1 LLPNSAAKL
10 HGICGVRIFTQHGSN
25 RKDAGPRLAIEIMAK
40 AKKSSVG
47 RRGFLKGAAASAA
60 AGAAAL
66 VTTSPLAEAQR
77 ANRADATPP
86 GGAPAPTE
94 QQLARDAGNVRPP
107 AVPARAITRPGSDLM
122 IQVVRDLGVEYVIAN
137 PGSSFEGIQESVIN
151 YGNPPNKTPEWITA
165 LHEESA
171 VTMAHG
177 YAKAE
182 GKPALAVLHG
192 TIGIQHAAM
201 SIYQAYYDRVP
212 ILMLAGNDPDFIAA
226 HTAHDMAG
234 MVRSYTKW
242 DNEPK
247 TVADALVAIQRAYNE
262 AITPPM
268 GPTLV
273 VLSSDIQ
280 KENVPNLQL
289 PSYKPPTF
297 VTIDSTH
304 ARDIAKGLLA
314 AQNPRIAV
322 GRLRT
327 PEGVKNA
334 VELAELVGASTST
347 AATNGP
353 MSFPQRHPL
362 CGPGADTTYDYTLGL
377 ESPGAQASITG
388 PNLAKVAAQRDT
400 TDIGFGGITP
410 GSGGRG
416 AGRGGRGGNGGA
428 SAPPLEADAE
438 ASLPLIIDQVK
449 QQMTPDQKARIQA
462 RAAKHATANHE
473 AHITA
478 LAQAVD
484 AKRAGWNGS
493 PISTARIYAELW
505 PLIKN
510 EDWCFASPSSF
521 SGGHNNQLWDHNKP
535 YSYLGGQGA
544 GGMGYGAPAS
554 VGAALAAKARGR
566 FVVNIQTD
574 GDLNYAPGVL
584 WTAVHHKLPLLSVMH
599 NNRAWHQEYMFVE
612 YMAGVRGR
620 GENRAD
626 IGNTLRDPF
635 IDYTKMAA
643 GYGMAG
649 EGPISDPTKLAA
661 ALKRGV
667 ASAKRGEPYM
677 IDVITQP
684 R

>member
-1 LLPNSAAKL
+1 
-10 HGICGVRIFTQHGSN
+10 
-25 RKDAGPRLAIEIMAK
+25 M
-40 AKKSSVG
+40 
-47 RRGFLKGAAASAA
+47 
-60 AGAAAL
+60 
-66 VTTSPLAEAQR
+66 
-77 ANRADATPP
+77 
-86 GGAPAPTE
+86 PAPT
-94 QQLARDAGNVRPP
+94 QKQLDREAGNIQPP
-107 AVPARAITRPGSDLM
+107 VAARTITRPASDLM
-122 IQVVRDLGVEYVIAN
+122 VQTVKELGIEFAAAN
-137 PGSSFEGIQESVIN
+137 PGSSFEALQESFIN
-151 YGNPPNKTPEWITA
+151 YGNPPNVMPEWITA

-182 GKPALAVLHG
+182 GKPMLALLHG

-212 ILMLAGNDPDFIAA
+212 VLMMVGNDPDFIPA

-234 MVRSYTKW
+234 MVRSFTKW
-242 DNEPK
+242 DAEPK
-247 TVADALVAIQRAYNE
+247 TVDEALVAIQRAYNE

-268 GPTLV
+268 APTLV
-273 VLSSDIQ
+273 VLSSEVQ
-280 KENVPNLQL
+280 KENVPNAKV
-289 PSYKPPTF
+289 PAYKPPQF
-297 VTIDSTH
+297 PTIDVTA

-327 PEGVKNA
+327 PEGVKRS

-347 AATNGP
+347 MATVGP

-362 CGPGADTTYDYTLGL
+362 CGPGADKTYDYTLGL
-377 ESPGAQASITG
+377 ETGGAQVSITG
-388 PNLAKVAAQRDT
+388 PGLAKIARSRDT
-400 TDIGFGGITP
+400 TNIEFAGILSP
-410 GSGGRG
+410 ARG
-416 AGRGGRGGNGGA
+416 TFATNA
-428 SAPPLEADAE
+428 EKSAMPIEADAE
-438 ASLPLIIDQVK
+438 ASLPMVIEEVK
-449 QQMTPDQKARIQA
+449 RQLTSDQKARIQE
-462 RAAKHATANHE
+462 RSAKHARANHE

-478 LAQAVD
+478 LEAAVE
-484 AKRAGWNGS
+484 AKKAGWNAS
-493 PISTARIYAELW
+493 PISTARVYAELW
-505 PLIKN
+505 PLIMH

-521 SGGHNNQLWDHNKP
+521 SGSHNNQLWDHNKP

-544 GGMGYGAPAS
+544 GGMGYGAPAC

-584 WTAVHHKLPLLSVMH
+584 WTAAHHKLPMLSVMH
-599 NNRAWHQEYMFVE
+599 NNRAWHQEYMFVQ

-620 GENRAD
+620 GAERAI

-635 IDYTKMAA
+635 INYAKMADS
-643 GYGMAG
+643 YGMAG
-649 EGPISDPTKLAA
+649 EGPITDPSKLSA

-667 ASAKRGEPYM
+667 DSVKRGEPYM

>member
-1 LLPNSAAKL
+1 
-10 HGICGVRIFTQHGSN
+10 
-25 RKDAGPRLAIEIMAK
+25 MAK
-40 AKKSSVG
+40 SQKISFG
-47 RRGFLKGAAASAA
+47 RRGFLKNAAAGA

-66 VTTSPLAEAQR
+66 ATTAPLVEAQ
-77 ANRADATPP
+77 AQGNRT
-86 GGAPAPTE
+86 GAAPAGAVPAPTDA
-94 QQLARDAGNVRPP
+94 QLARDAGDVRPP
-107 AVPARAITRPGSDLM
+107 AVPARTITRAGSDLM
-122 IQVVRDLGVEYVIAN
+122 VQAVRDLGIEYVAAN
-137 PGSSFEGIQESVIN
+137 PGSSFEGLQESFIN
-151 YGNPPNKTPEWITA
+151 YGNPANRMPEFITA

-182 GKPALAVLHG
+182 GKPMLALLHG

-212 ILMLAGNDPDFIAA
+212 VLMLAGNDPDFIAA

-234 MVRSYTKW
+234 IVRSYTKW
-242 DNEPK
+242 DAEPK
-247 TVADALVAIQRAYNE
+247 TLDEALAAIQRAYNE
-262 AITPPM
+262 AITPPL

-273 VLSSDIQ
+273 VLSSDLQ
-280 KENVPNLQL
+280 KDNAPNTKI
-289 PSYKPPTF
+289 PAYKAPQF
-297 VTIDSTH
+297 VTIDATR
-304 ARDIAKGLLA
+304 AKEIAKGLVEA
-314 AQNPRIAV
+314 KNPRIAV

-327 PEGVKNA
+327 PEGVKRA

-353 MSFPQRHPL
+353 MSYPQRHAL

-377 ESPGAQASITG
+377 ETGGAQVSVTG
-388 PNLAKVAAQRDT
+388 PNLAKVAAARDT
-400 TDIGFGGITP
+400 VNIGFGGIS
-410 GSGGRG
+410 GDGGGRG
-416 AGRGGRGGNGGA
+416 GRGGRGGNTDGVRI
-428 SAPPLEADAE
+428 EADAE
-438 ASLPLIIDQVK
+438 ASLPLIIEQVK
-449 QQMTPDQKARIQA
+449 NQLTSDQKARIQE
-462 RAAKHATANHE
+462 RAAKHARANHE
-473 AHITA
+473 ARVTA
-478 LAQAVD
+478 IQQAVE

-505 PLIKN
+505 PLIMN
-510 EDWCFASPSSF
+510 EDWCLASPSNF
-521 SGGHNNQLWDHNKP
+521 SGGHNAQLWDHNKP

-566 FVVNIQTD
+566 IVVNVQTD

-584 WTAVHHKLPLLSVMH
+584 WTAAHHKLPMLTVMH

-620 GENRAD
+620 GAVNAH
-626 IGNTLRDPF
+626 IGSTLREPYL
-635 IDYTKMAA
+635 DYAKMAA
-643 GYGMAG
+643 GYGMSG
-649 EGPISDPTKLAA
+649 EGPITDPAKLSA

-667 ASAKRGEPYM
+667 ASAKRGEPYL